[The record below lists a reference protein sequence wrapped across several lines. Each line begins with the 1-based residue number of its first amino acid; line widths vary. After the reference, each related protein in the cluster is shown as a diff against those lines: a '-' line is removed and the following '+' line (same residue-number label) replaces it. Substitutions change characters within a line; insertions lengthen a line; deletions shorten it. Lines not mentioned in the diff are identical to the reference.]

1 MKFAAIA
8 ITAIVVTA
16 NVAGARAGAE
26 VAATNPST
34 AVAVLSPSEALEVAQ
49 SAVLPDGVELT
60 GTVENIEQPAGA
72 NEALEAMEA
81 KHHDANGDNQE
92 GFGWGVGGGYGGY
105 GGWGL
110 SGWGSWGGWGGFG
123 PYRFGFRCGGV
134 PGWAY
139 PLNYWTRFG
148 AGLYGG
154 GCGLGMPSGGLYYC

>member
-34 AVAVLSPSEALEVAQ
+34 AV
-49 SAVLPDGVELT
+49 
-60 GTVENIEQPAGA
+60 TVRGARSGPERRLARRRRAHGNRREHRATCRRQRGLGGHGGQAPRRERRQP
-72 NEALEAMEA
+72 
-81 KHHDANGDNQE
+81 
-92 GFGWGVGGGYGGY
+92 GWGVGGGYGGY

-154 GCGLGMPSGGLYYC
+154 GCGLGMPFGGLYYC